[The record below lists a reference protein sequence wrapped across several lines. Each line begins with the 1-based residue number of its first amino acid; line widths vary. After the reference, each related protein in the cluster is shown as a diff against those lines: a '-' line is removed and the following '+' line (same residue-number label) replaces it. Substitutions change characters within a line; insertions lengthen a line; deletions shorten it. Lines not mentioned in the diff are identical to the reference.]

1 MRIVAVIW
9 FCRSVVLLAV
19 GVLVVPCAG
28 EAQQA
33 ARQVKI
39 GVLCAGLCPFGGS
52 MGAIEPLTTALERVG
67 LVRGRTLAWDTFGVV
82 RSEDQIAVE
91 AQKLVSRRPDLI
103 LVWPGSVRA
112 ARAAKDATGT
122 IPIVL
127 MAVPDAVEHALV
139 ESLGRPGGN
148 ISGTSIPLYALTLK
162 QIEVLKEINQ
172 RLKGII
178 VVDGDLDRG
187 ERKMLDRLR
196 EAAASPRLDAGI
208 SVADV
213 RNYEQVLAAAPPGT
227 SSVVVFGNI
236 HNNLNSRRR
245 DLALERK
252 LPLIMPWREWGGG
265 GSGTLIAYGPRFPAV
280 AERTAALID
289 RIVKGARPRDLP
301 VEAPTSYELIIDG
314 VITKALG
321 LTIPPKV
328 RARADDVLDSH
339 VAHDQG
345 FCVSGRYGRSLN
357 DPRRRTS
364 RCSGPGLA
372 LLAPRP
378 LSATSGIHED

>member
-1 MRIVAVIW
+1 
-9 FCRSVVLLAV
+9 
-19 GVLVVPCAG
+19 VPG
-28 EAQQA
+28 F
-33 ARQVKI
+33 V
-39 GVLCAGLCPFGGS
+39 PFGGPV
-52 MGAIEPLTTALERVG
+52 GAIEPLTTALERVG

-127 MAVPDAVEHALV
+127 MAVPDAVEYALV

-148 ISGTSIPLYALTLK
+148 ISGTSIPLYALTLQ
-162 QIEVLKEINQ
+162 QIEVLTEINQ

-178 VVDGDLDRG
+178 VVHGDLDRG

-227 SSVVVFGNI
+227 SSVLAFGNI
-236 HNNLNSRRR
+236 HNNVNSRLR
-245 DLALERK
+245 DLALART
-252 LPLIMPWREWGGG
+252 LPLIMPWREWGG

-280 AERTAALID
+280 AERTGRPHRSHRQGRPAE
-289 RIVKGARPRDLP
+289 RSPGGGANKL
-301 VEAPTSYELIIDG
+301 
-314 VITKALG
+314 
-321 LTIPPKV
+321 
-328 RARADDVLDSH
+328 
-339 VAHDQG
+339 
-345 FCVSGRYGRSLN
+345 
-357 DPRRRTS
+357 
-364 RCSGPGLA
+364 
-372 LLAPRP
+372 
-378 LSATSGIHED
+378 